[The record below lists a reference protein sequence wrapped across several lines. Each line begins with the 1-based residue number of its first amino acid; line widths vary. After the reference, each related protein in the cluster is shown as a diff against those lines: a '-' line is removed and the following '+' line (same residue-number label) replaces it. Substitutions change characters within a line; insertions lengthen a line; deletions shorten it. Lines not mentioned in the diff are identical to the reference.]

1 MLATLRVKNLA
12 LVEQLRVD
20 FQPGLNIITGET
32 GAGKSILAGALNL
45 LLGGRADKSLI
56 RSGEDACGAEALF
69 QLENAKDIDD
79 ILDEY
84 GVEHCQD
91 GQLVIRRII
100 RHSGSSQTLINDSP
114 VTLQVLKRLGDFL
127 VDLHGPHDHQSLL
140 SQEWQ
145 RDILDAFGQAKEER
159 GLCAQEHAACMA
171 LRQQA
176 RDLSGNSENVEERM
190 DMLSFRIEE
199 IESANVQET
208 EEEEIQREHEILGNA
223 QRIQELAGQV
233 LYALDDSETSAYEQ
247 LVGTRQALDE
257 LARLLP
263 DGQAWSEE
271 MDTVIRGIQELSTS
285 IRGIAEDVESS
296 PVRLEW
302 LDQRLAEY
310 RKIRRK
316 YGPEIR
322 DVLHTLHLSQQ
333 ELHDLETRGEQLE
346 EIRQQL
352 RQQQAVLSQTS
363 IELRKKRKTA
373 ARNLSSAVKKELKAL
388 GLEHAV
394 FEVQFEETEPGAQ
407 GMDEIDFLFAPNKGE
422 PAKPLRIIAS
432 SGEISRVMLAM
443 KTVLADH
450 DRVPVLVFDEID
462 ANIGGTTGNAVGRKL
477 HDVAQRHQVICIT
490 HLPQVA
496 VFGQAHFAVE
506 KYVRDER
513 TFSSI
518 SRLEDEARVEEVARM
533 LGGRDLTSITLDHAR
548 EMLGFLENANT
559 A

>member
-1 MLATLRVKNLA
+1 
-12 LVEQLRVD
+12 
-20 FQPGLNIITGET
+20 
-32 GAGKSILAGALNL
+32 
-45 LLGGRADKSLI
+45 
-56 RSGEDACGAEALF
+56 
-69 QLENAKDIDD
+69 
-79 ILDEY
+79 
-84 GVEHCQD
+84 
-91 GQLVIRRII
+91 
-100 RHSGSSQTLINDSP
+100 
-114 VTLQVLKRLGDFL
+114 
-127 VDLHGPHDHQSLL
+127 
-140 SQEWQ
+140 
-145 RDILDAFGQAKEER
+145 
-159 GLCAQEHAACMA
+159 
-171 LRQQA
+171 
-176 RDLSGNSENVEERM
+176 
-190 DMLSFRIEE
+190 
-199 IESANVQET
+199 
-208 EEEEIQREHEILGNA
+208 
-223 QRIQELAGQV
+223 
-233 LYALDDSETSAYEQ
+233 
-247 LVGTRQALDE
+247 
-257 LARLLP
+257 
-263 DGQAWSEE
+263 
-271 MDTVIRGIQELSTS
+271 
-285 IRGIAEDVESS
+285 
-296 PVRLEW
+296 
-302 LDQRLAEY
+302 
-310 RKIRRK
+310 
-316 YGPEIR
+316 
-322 DVLHTLHLSQQ
+322 
-333 ELHDLETRGEQLE
+333 
-346 EIRQQL
+346 
-352 RQQQAVLSQTS
+352 
-363 IELRKKRKTA
+363 
-373 ARNLSSAVKKELKAL
+373 VKKELKAL